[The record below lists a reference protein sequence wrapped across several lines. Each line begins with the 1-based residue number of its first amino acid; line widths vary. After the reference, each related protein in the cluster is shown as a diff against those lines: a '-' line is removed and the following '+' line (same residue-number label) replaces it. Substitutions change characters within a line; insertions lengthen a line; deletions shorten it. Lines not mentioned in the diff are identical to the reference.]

1 MFSRRLLLPIAGVL
15 SISASFVLVPFSGA
29 QAERHGRKYKAPPE
43 TSHLE
48 ILVVKDA
55 NGKVLENAAVIFHPT
70 KDGEDEGNL
79 EVKSGV
85 DGKAFIDVIP
95 TGSDVAIQVISN
107 GYATYAGTIQLKD
120 PSFAMTIRM
129 KRPTDQVSAYE
140 HAGRDGAKTVGVQ
153 EAIHTM
159 APAEAP
165 KPLAGS
171 EPVIKLP
178 SLPAK
183 AKGDAT
189 IPPAD
194 HNVTPPPSAP
204 AKPTPES
211 RSPAPVTDG
220 SPGTSSPSN

>member
-1 MFSRRLLLPIAGVL
+1 MFSRRLLLPIAGML
-15 SISASFVLVPFSGA
+15 SVSASIVLVPFSGA

-95 TGSDVAIQVISN
+95 TGSDVAIQVISS
-107 GYATYAGTIQLKD
+107 GYATYAGTIKLKD
-120 PSFAMTIRM
+120 ASFAMTIRM
-129 KRPTDQVSAYE
+129 KRPVDQVSAYE
-140 HAGRDGAKTVGVQ
+140 HPGRDGAKTVGVQ
-153 EAIHTM
+153 EPIHTV

-183 AKGDAT
+183 AKDSTVPSGKTAT
-189 IPPAD
+189 PAAAPVKPAD
-194 HNVTPPPSAP
+194 PSTP
-204 AKPTPES
+204 T
-211 RSPAPVTDG
+211 
-220 SPGTSSPSN
+220 TSSPTN